1 MKRLL
6 KLTPNFGGLGGE
18 VVLVTEGIVEEE
30 VDGPRPIAFPQFPGF
45 QSKLV
50 DQLSSAIKKKFVCY
64 SFSKKFYRVFQRF
77 GQAKF
82 TNSGSILSSSQHKA
96 SKSGIKLSRII

>member
-1 MKRLL
+1 MKWLL

-50 DQLSSAIKKKFVCY
+50 DQLSSAIKNLFVIL
-64 SFSKKFYRVFQRF
+64 FQNFFFYRVFQGF
-77 GQAKF
+77 G
-82 TNSGSILSSSQHKA
+82 
-96 SKSGIKLSRII
+96 